1 MIKADWLAA
10 GVLLVSISV
19 ELDIIKYVGKELEN
33 YSSQW
38 EARACFPV

>member
-19 ELDIIKYVGKELEN
+19 ELVIIKYVGKELAN

-38 EARACFPV
+38 EAKSCCPV